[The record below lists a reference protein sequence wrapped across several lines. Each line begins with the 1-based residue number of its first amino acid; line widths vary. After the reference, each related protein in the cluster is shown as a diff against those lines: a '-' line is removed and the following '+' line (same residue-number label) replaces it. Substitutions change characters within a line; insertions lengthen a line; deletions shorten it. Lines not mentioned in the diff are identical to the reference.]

1 MGGVFLSLCRIR
13 RYRRESHA
21 HNTERNE
28 KLFEKKAKKQIK
40 VGTWEYRQL
49 QDYRKRESGWGKALV
64 FHFTSLST
72 KKKTL
77 PSN

>member
-1 MGGVFLSLCRIR
+1 MLITQ
-13 RYRRESHA
+13 REMK
-21 HNTERNE
+21 NCLR
-28 KLFEKKAKKQIK
+28 KKQKKQTKKQIK